1 MPARARPSAPEV
13 QHEPGPPPRSNSG
26 GRARGAVGGWL
37 LPPGPRAYPNGQ
49 EQQLDLALTQDLEAH
64 LERFGERPA
73 MTGAAGGVLLG
84 VLEEVALA
92 GHGGGHFPVA
102 RKWRTVLRHGGGG
115 IVVANGAESEPAS
128 VKDRTL
134 LTTVPHLILDGLA
147 CAAEVVGAEEAVL
160 WMHDDAS
167 DAGRAVSAAIAE
179 RRAQGFREIA
189 VRKVLTPASYL
200 SGESSAILRS
210 LSGGPTLP
218 GSQTQPAAVA
228 GYRGRPALVQNV
240 ETLARIGLLART
252 GVRGYQPTTLVT
264 VNIHDAAHRAG
275 ARSADHDRAGAADL
289 GDGRAPPPQAVL
301 VGGYGG
307 AWLPWSVAAPAPLR
321 HRELR
326 QAGAGLGAGV
336 LVPLGETECGIE
348 RTAEIAGF
356 LAAAGARQCGPCRFG
371 LPALADGLAAL
382 ARGDARRHQVERL
395 GALTKLVDGRGGCHH
410 PDGAARLIASALQTF
425 AADAAGH
432 ARGRACSAARA
443 SLTWVD

>member
-1 MPARARPSAPEV
+1 M
-13 QHEPGPPPRSNSG
+13 
-26 GRARGAVGGWL
+26 
-37 LPPGPRAYPNGQ
+37 
-49 EQQLDLALTQDLEAH
+49 
-64 LERFGERPA
+64 
-73 MTGAAGGVLLG
+73 
-84 VLEEVALA
+84 
-92 GHGGGHFPVA
+92 A

-134 LTTVPHLILDGLA
+134 LATVPHLILDGLA

-167 DAGRAVSAAIAE
+167 DASRAVSAAIAE

-218 GSQTQPAAVA
+218 GFSTQPAAVA

-252 GVRGYQPTTLVT
+252 GVRGYRPTTLVT
-264 VNIHDAAHRAG
+264 VNIHDARIVLELDPQTTIGQALRISGWTGTA
-275 ARSADHDRAGAADL
+275 
-289 GDGRAPPPQAVL
+289 PQAVL

-307 AWLPWSVAAPAPLR
+307 AWLPWSVAAPTPLR
-321 HRELR
+321 HRELS

-356 LAAAGARQCGPCRFG
+356 LA
-371 LPALADGLAAL
+371 
-382 ARGDARRHQVERL
+382 
-395 GALTKLVDGRGGCHH
+395 DGRGAAVRTV
-410 PDGAARLIASALQTF
+410 PVRPAGA
-425 AADAAGH
+425 G
-432 ARGRACSAARA
+432 
-443 SLTWVD
+443 